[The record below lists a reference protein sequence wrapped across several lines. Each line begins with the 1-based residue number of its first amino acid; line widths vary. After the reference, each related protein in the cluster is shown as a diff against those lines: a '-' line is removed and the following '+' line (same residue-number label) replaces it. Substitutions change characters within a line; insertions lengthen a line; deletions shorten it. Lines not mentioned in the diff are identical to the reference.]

1 MFQTQ
6 LDTVTKKFQISVF
19 SDPLEIVDINLLQK
33 KFDVFLGGWTEIKLS
48 ETFRPFI
55 GNNLQFKLEKVL
67 PQN

>member
-19 SDPLEIVDINLLQK
+19 SDPLEIVDINLRQK
-33 KFDVFLGGWTEIKLS
+33 KFDVFLGGWTELKLS
-48 ETFRPFI
+48 ETFR
-55 GNNLQFKLEKVL
+55 GNDLQFSLNNVL